1 MSIGSASS
9 KILLG
14 TLLSG
19 TTSRIYTFILRIMDI
34 YKFIENFLKKHP
46 NSQTNKLLKCLK
58 NKKKEY
64 GDLEDETFD
73 TLTSFN
79 RVAKIIDNSLYWTET
94 VEGFYYYQFLH
105 IRLMSGLALK
115 LICDKK
121 FTFARGCLQELDDHT
136 KRCANINLLAREGKS
151 YAEHKSQMA
160 YYRQQ
165 FKRFKELLDF
175 LEMNDY
181 LQKKFEEKLESKKK
195 VLKKFGS

>member
-1 MSIGSASS
+1 
-9 KILLG
+9 
-14 TLLSG
+14 
-19 TTSRIYTFILRIMDI
+19 MDI

-46 NSQTNKLLKCLK
+46 NSKTNKLLKCLK
-58 NKKKEY
+58 KEKKEY
-64 GDLEDETFD
+64 GDLEDDALASFD
-73 TLTSFN
+73 
-79 RVAKIIDNSLYWTET
+79 RVSKLIDYNVVWINSA
-94 VEGFYYYQFLH
+94 EGFYYYQFLH

-115 LICDKK
+115 LICDKE

-165 FKRFKELLDF
+165 FNKIKKLFDS

-181 LQKKFEEKLESKKK
+181 LEKKFEEKLESKKK